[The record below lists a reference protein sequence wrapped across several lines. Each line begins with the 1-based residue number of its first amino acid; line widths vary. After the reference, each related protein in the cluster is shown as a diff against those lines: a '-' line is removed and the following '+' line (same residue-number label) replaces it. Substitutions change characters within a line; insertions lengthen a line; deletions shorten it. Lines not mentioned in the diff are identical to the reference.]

1 MRLDP
6 AAVGLLRR
14 EVGETCGVIDGAGNC
29 VEETEACQE
38 PVIPVCARDGKEFT
52 NDCERKKAKQQ
63 LDYANSATSTARPMR
78 IFLSML
84 RLLRA

>member
-1 MRLDP
+1 MQYFALFGTYSRGGVFDACISRSDSSHMRLDP

-38 PVIPVCARDGKEFT
+38 PVPG
-52 NDCERKKAKQQ
+52 
-63 LDYANSATSTARPMR
+63 LRP
-78 IFLSML
+78 
-84 RLLRA
+84 